1 MCFKNLKYL
10 LILLPF
16 VFVFVSCS
24 GVNNYYSKLET
35 FMAKEKYDNAQ
46 SLVDKS
52 EKVYGKKNKLL
63 YYLDL
68 GLTLHLAKNYQ
79 QSNAAFEQAKEI
91 YSLNY
96 TKSISQGAVSL
107 FSNDNVITYYG
118 YPYEMAY
125 ASVFCALNYIL
136 QGQDNEAVVEA
147 RQIDN
152 LFKKIKADSNGKA
165 YYKDDGFVRY
175 FMGLV
180 YENAGYYND
189 ALISYKLALRNYN
202 TNNSEKNKDYFIDA
216 PDDLLCSLYTLYHKL
231 GMSAEAEQL
240 KTNFPEVKFFRYGQN
255 KNSGEVI
262 IVNYNGLSPK
272 KIDNILEFSFYDA
285 WPFFTASAATSPDQE
300 KVEQVFSAVRA
311 GIATDFIKVAF
322 PKYVRYD
329 NEITCFNVETVFTK
343 ENSQSISNSYL
354 ADDIALIME
363 TVLKNKNAA
372 IYAKTIARS
381 VARYVLTR
389 VVSDQVRQQEK
400 NGDHTLSILTRSIL
414 NITSSLLEKSDKRS
428 WRTLPE
434 NINMARFSLPAGT
447 HKLKINYMNN
457 YKNIVATEQTE
468 VIVEPD
474 KKTFVILN
482 SFKPSN

>member
-1 MCFKNLKYL
+1 LKKIHYL
-10 LILLPF
+10 FLSIIF
-16 VFVFVSCS
+16 IFCSCS
-24 GVNNYYSKLET
+24 GLNSYYSKLEKDMISNDT
-35 FMAKEKYDNAQ
+35 KQAAKLI
-46 SLVDKS
+46 SSS
-52 EKVYGKKNKLL
+52 EKFYKSKNKFLF
-63 YYLDL
+63 YADL
-68 GLTLHLAKNYQ
+68 GLMQHISKNYQ
-79 QSNAAFEQAKEI
+79 DSNTTFEKAKQI
-91 YSLNY
+91 YDENY
-96 TKSISQGAVSL
+96 TKSISAATFSL
-107 FSNDNVITYYG
+107 FSNDNVIPYYG
-118 YPYEMAY
+118 NPYEMAY
-125 ASVFCALNYIL
+125 INVFCALNYIL
-136 QGQDNEAVVEA
+136 QGLDNEAVVEA
-147 RQIDN
+147 RQVDN

-202 TNNSEKNKDYFIDA
+202 TDDSERNKDYFIDV
-216 PDDLLCSLYTLYHKL
+216 PDDLVCSLYTMYCKL
-231 GMSAEAEQL
+231 GMSSDAEQL
-240 KTNFPEVKFFRYGQN
+240 KSKFPKVDFFQYGQN

-272 KIDNILEFSFYDA
+272 KVDNILEFSFYNA
-285 WPFFTASAATSPDQE
+285 WPYFVSSAATSPEQE

-354 ADDIALIME
+354 ADDIASIME
-363 TVLKNKNAA
+363 SVLENKNTAV
-372 IYAKTIARS
+372 YAKTIARS

-400 NGDHTLSILTRSIL
+400 NGDHTLSILTRSVL

-434 NINMARFSLPAGT
+434 NINMARFSLPVGT
-447 HKLKINYMNN
+447 HKLKINYMND
-457 YKNIVATEQTE
+457 YKNIVATEQIE
-468 VIVEPD
+468 VAVEPD

-482 SFKPSN
+482 SFKTK